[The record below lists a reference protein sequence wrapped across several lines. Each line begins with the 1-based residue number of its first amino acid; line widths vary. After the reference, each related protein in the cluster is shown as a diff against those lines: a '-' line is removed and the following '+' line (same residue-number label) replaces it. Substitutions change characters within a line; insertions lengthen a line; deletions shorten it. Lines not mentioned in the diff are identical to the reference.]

1 MAKQEAQGFKEQFV
15 FVRKETPDEKDKNRL
30 GDLVKKNFSKITGK
44 IGMGFMTK
52 IVNML
57 QQFDKI
63 FKDGGNLGTFYDK
76 MDRSNLWE
84 NDFMRNNDMEIDFL
98 ESQKAQQDVNNLYT
112 AEVQTSR
119 FYMDIKLEKPHLLDE
134 NNTNDAEKLANL
146 KFMNKI
152 ESSQQAPLPTFARIL
167 KNQLFLNELRFTDE
181 MAQGLSD
188 YLLAVK
194 GYPSKITKTLCI
206 DNCNMKDGQFAQILK
221 GVQS

>member
-98 ESQKAQQDVNNLYT
+98 ESQKAQ
-112 AEVQTSR
+112 
-119 FYMDIKLEKPHLLDE
+119 
-134 NNTNDAEKLANL
+134 
-146 KFMNKI
+146 
-152 ESSQQAPLPTFARIL
+152 
-167 KNQLFLNELRFTDE
+167 
-181 MAQGLSD
+181 
-188 YLLAVK
+188 
-194 GYPSKITKTLCI
+194 
-206 DNCNMKDGQFAQILK
+206 
-221 GVQS
+221 